1 MPLRSIVASR
11 TPSVASTV
19 GSRRVASRTHDEP
32 VFARYS
38 SFHSA
43 IARLLA
49 VPTTPVRDVTRS
61 PSVGVVIVAI
71 GGATAPTAMLTTAGA
86 DVYVPSV
93 TRYENRSTPVN
104 PMTGA
109 NVSAPSA
116 ATVTAPWL
124 GSVKS
129 SAVIAS
135 PSPSK
140 SFVSTPGAATARG

>member
-1 MPLRSIVASR
+1 MEIGIPAAGTTAAVNDSRMTPTFASPATTTSRVAVAPRPNAASTTSRAPQMPLRSIVASR
-11 TPSVASTV
+11 SPSVASTV

-86 DVYVPSV
+86 DVY
-93 TRYENRSTPVN
+93 
-104 PMTGA
+104 
-109 NVSAPSA
+109 
-116 ATVTAPWL
+116 
-124 GSVKS
+124 
-129 SAVIAS
+129 
-135 PSPSK
+135 
-140 SFVSTPGAATARG
+140 